1 MDVVGFYTNIPL
13 DEGLPALRQRL
24 DERDKKDVCTDTLVK
39 LAELVLK
46 IIFLVSTKKLSNK
59 EEAQQLGQSLL
70 YPIVFYLWQ
79 ICRKNFSTIFILGIY
94 R

>member
-46 IIFLVSTKKLSNK
+46 IIFLVSTKKL
-59 EEAQQLGQSLL
+59 
-70 YPIVFYLWQ
+70 
-79 ICRKNFSTIFILGIY
+79 
-94 R
+94 

>member
-1 MDVVGFYTNIPL
+1 MDVVGFYTNIRH

-46 IIFLVSTKKLSNK
+46 IIFLVSTKKL
-59 EEAQQLGQSLL
+59 
-70 YPIVFYLWQ
+70 
-79 ICRKNFSTIFILGIY
+79 
-94 R
+94 